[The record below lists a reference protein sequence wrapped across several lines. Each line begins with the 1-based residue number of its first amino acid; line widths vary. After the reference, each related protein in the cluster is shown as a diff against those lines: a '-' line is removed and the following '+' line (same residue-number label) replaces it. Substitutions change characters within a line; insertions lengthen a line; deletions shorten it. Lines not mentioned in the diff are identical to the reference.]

1 MRPFFGI
8 YTKPVSY
15 YSKSVFWRNGSGKPP
30 KGHPLCGF
38 DLIVDAFC
46 IKSTD
51 RRAFRST
58 FAYDKT
64 KLDMSNSA
72 DQAMMTRDWVF
83 NIFVSDQYRIF
94 RHFTMIFLIALVMF
108 NSQPQF
114 VEPVMT
120 IVRISLILMFVM
132 TFYTNMYRLVPR
144 FLFRG
149 QYLTYVLW
157 VVVVIAIV
165 AFIYFSSWK
174 ILGAYRRADAYKEA
188 AGIFSLSFIVLV
200 LMMSSTAIKLFQRS
214 LKDSIRINELE
225 KTTMRSE
232 LEQLKNQI
240 NPHFLFNMLNNANV
254 LTQRDPLK
262 ASQVLMKLSDL
273 LRYQLYD
280 SARANVLLTGDI
292 HFLEDFLN
300 LEQIRRDKFEYI
312 VSKQGELSGVQIAP
326 LLLIPFV
333 ENAIKHN
340 VDQERSSY
348 VHLYFD
354 VHHGELNFKCV
365 NSKPQVKLNK
375 SEVGGLGLANVKR
388 RLELIYPGKHT
399 LNIEDNHN
407 TYTVI
412 LTLSV

>member
-1 MRPFFGI
+1 MG
-8 YTKPVSY
+8 
-15 YSKSVFWRNGSGKPP
+15 
-30 KGHPLCGF
+30 
-38 DLIVDAFC
+38 
-46 IKSTD
+46 
-51 RRAFRST
+51 
-58 FAYDKT
+58 
-64 KLDMSNSA
+64 NSE
-72 DQAMMTRDWVF
+72 DNAMMTRDWVF
-83 NIFVSDQYRIF
+83 RFFVSDQYRIF
-94 RHFTMIFLIALVMF
+94 RHFTLIFFITLVMF

-114 VEPVMT
+114 VEPVLT
-120 IVRISLILMFVM
+120 IIRIALVLMFVVL
-132 TFYTNMYRLVPR
+132 FYTNMYWLVPR
-144 FLFRG
+144 LLFKD

-157 VVVVIAIV
+157 VLVIIAVI
-165 AFIYFSSWK
+165 AFIYFSSWE

-214 LKDSIRINELE
+214 LKDSIRISELE
-225 KTTMRSE
+225 KATMRSE

-254 LTQRDPLK
+254 LTQKDPTK

-280 SARANVLLTGDI
+280 SARASVLLTGDI

-300 LEQIRRDKFEYI
+300 LEQIRRDNFDYI

-340 VDQERSSY
+340 VDQEGRSY

-354 VHHGELNFKCV
+354 VQNGDLNFKCV

-375 SEVGGLGLANVKR
+375 NEVGGLGLANVKR

-399 LNIEDNHN
+399 LHIVDNHN
-407 TYTVI
+407 TYSVI

>member
-1 MRPFFGI
+1 MG
-8 YTKPVSY
+8 
-15 YSKSVFWRNGSGKPP
+15 
-30 KGHPLCGF
+30 
-38 DLIVDAFC
+38 
-46 IKSTD
+46 
-51 RRAFRST
+51 
-58 FAYDKT
+58 
-64 KLDMSNSA
+64 NSA
-72 DQAMMTRDWVF
+72 DHAMMTRDWVF
-83 NIFVSDQYRIF
+83 RGFVSDQYRIF
-94 RHFTMIFLIALVMF
+94 RHFTLIFLIVLVMF

-114 VEPVMT
+114 VEPIMT
-120 IVRISLILMFVM
+120 IVRISLILMFVLL
-132 TFYTNMYRLVPR
+132 FYTNMYWLVPR
-144 FLFRG
+144 FLFKD
-149 QYLTYVLW
+149 QYLTYVLS
-157 VVVVIAIV
+157 VLVIIAVI

-254 LTQRDPLK
+254 LTQKDPLK

-280 SARANVLLTGDI
+280 SARTSVLLTGDI

-300 LEQIRRDKFEYI
+300 LEQIRRDNFDYL
-312 VSKQGELSGVQIAP
+312 VSKQGDLSGVQIAP

-340 VDQERSSY
+340 ADQEKRSY

-354 VHHGELNFKCV
+354 VHNGELSFKCV
-365 NSKPQVKLNK
+365 NSKPHVKLTKN
-375 SEVGGLGLANVKR
+375 EVGGLGLANVKR
-388 RLELIYPGKHT
+388 RLELIYPGKHA
-399 LNIEDNHN
+399 LQIIDNPD
-407 TYTVI
+407 TYLVI
-412 LTLSV
+412 LTLSI